1 MLEMAYSAVTN
12 IITDAVQ
19 VLILS
24 CICSFRSSIDKGVI
38 DIKTSVRDLDSGDDH

>member
-24 CICSFRSSIDKGVI
+24 CICSFRSSINKGII
-38 DIKTSVRDLDSGDDH
+38 DVEASVRYL